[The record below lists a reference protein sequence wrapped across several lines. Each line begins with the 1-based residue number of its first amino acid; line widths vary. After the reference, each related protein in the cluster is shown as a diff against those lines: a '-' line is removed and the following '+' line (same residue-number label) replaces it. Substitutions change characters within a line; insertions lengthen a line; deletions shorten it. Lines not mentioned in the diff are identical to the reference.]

1 MKLTKLVMALAT
13 FATITLSSSA
23 YIATN
28 EVTSAVLVDKAK
40 HSLDLTTNGLHNI
53 SVREAFTIDKS
64 EAAQINFLRCS
75 FARPE
80 FRFSW
85 FCHQMRSDGKMT
97 KQSYVALKADQ
108 EKYFKENVIKSVSY
122 EAQKWILRAEQMRI
136 GTAMHNLSKKQVTN
150 INEFNDKFE
159 DASIIAK
166 DVQLFNEKYKALN
179 DVANNEI
186 QEKATGV
193 NGDLNSLENVG
204 YGMMKAAL
212 QLHRINS
219 PVGSGA
225 AHSQKKVYSSDLD
238 SIMKETEANESKAS
252 GMNGEA
258 SLLNNVETGGREL
271 MTAGNQI
278 IFRKMVSDSPLSIDP
293 ITEISNISIS
303 DVIERFDEN
312 NSPSSIKDFEP
323 QAKEILRNIDKGFL
337 AGIGLFAA
345 DTHENKHAGVGTKEH
360 TTNEKIIAGISIIV
374 CLSILVILIIAL
386 VREIKKLEKKLLN
399 GDFNEK
405 KDGEQ
410 HDE

>member
-13 FATITLSSSA
+13 FATITLSTSA

-53 SVREAFTIDKS
+53 SVREAFTIDQS
-64 EAAQINFLRCS
+64 EASQINFLRCS

-85 FCHQMRSDGKMT
+85 FCHQMKIDGKMT
-97 KQSYVALKADQ
+97 KNSYVALKADQ

-122 EAQKWILRAEQMRI
+122 EAQKWMLRAEQMRI

-150 INEFNDKFE
+150 INEFHDKFE
-159 DASIIAK
+159 DAAVIAK
-166 DVQLFNEKYKALN
+166 DLQLFNEKYKALN

-186 QEKATGV
+186 KEKATGV

-204 YGMMKAAL
+204 YGMMKAAF

-225 AHSQKKVYSSDLD
+225 AHSQKKVYASDLD
-238 SIMKETEANESKAS
+238 SIMKETKANESKAS

-258 SLLNNVETGGREL
+258 NLLNNVETGGREL
-271 MTAGNQI
+271 VKAGTQVI
-278 IFRKMVSDSPLSIDP
+278 IGKNISDFRNNVSNSPLATIDP

-303 DVIERFDEN
+303 DVIERFESS
-312 NSPSSIKDFEP
+312 NSPSAIKDYEP
-323 QAKEILRNIDKGFL
+323 EIKGILSNLDKGLLSNVGLVAADNNETKESGIGKTIYLAFLLTLAFIIICLLFLADIIDKN
-337 AGIGLFAA
+337 
-345 DTHENKHAGVGTKEH
+345 NK
-360 TTNEKIIAGISIIV
+360 
-374 CLSILVILIIAL
+374 
-386 VREIKKLEKKLLN
+386 LN
-399 GDFNEK
+399 VE
-405 KDGEQ
+405 GESN
-410 HDE
+410 DK